1 MIKYLDLTFP
11 DPESNLAC
19 DEALVGLCENS
30 NTVEILRFWEP
41 HNYFV
46 VVGYS
51 NRISSEVNLPYCQQ
65 ANIPVLRRF
74 SGGGA
79 VLQGPRCL
87 NYSLIV
93 QQERSKA
100 FSDIVDSFDFVIGS
114 HREALERMLCR
125 PLQVKGISDI
135 VIGQRKFS
143 GNAQHRKRR
152 CVLVHGTF
160 LLGLDLSIMENCLLM
175 PARQPPYRANRSHE
189 QFVGNLE
196 AVRAGDIR
204 SAIREVWRA
213 FDQFAAVPYS
223 RIQELV
229 RVRYSR
235 SEWNF
240 RF

>member
-19 DEALVGLCENS
+19 DEALVDLCGSNS
-30 NTVEILRFWEP
+30 TVEILRFWEP
-41 HNYFV
+41 HDYFV

-51 NRISSEVNLPYCQQ
+51 NRISSEVNLLYCQQ

-100 FSDIVDSFDFVIGS
+100 FSDIADSFGFVIGR
-114 HREALERMLCR
+114 HRQVLERMLCR
-125 PLQVKGISDI
+125 PLQVQGTGDI

-143 GNAQHRKRR
+143 GSAQHRKRS

-175 PARQPPYRANRSHE
+175 PSRQPPYRANRSHA
-189 QFVGNLE
+189 QFVGNLKTI
-196 AVRAGDIR
+196 RADDIR
-204 SAIREVWRA
+204 AAIREVWRA
-213 FDQFAAVPYS
+213 FDQLAAVPYT
-223 RIQELV
+223 RIEELV

-235 SEWNF
+235 REWNF